1 MYNASG
7 AEGLLKLKRG
17 REKSLNKQKDS
28 QESQEV
34 TDRSLEE
41 LTQEELRK
49 ELRYLRAEN
58 AYLKKLKA
66 LVQSKKQG
74 KITKVR
80 SPQGLT
86 PDSFCP

>member
-41 LTQEELRK
+41 LTPEELRK

-58 AYLKKLKA
+58 AYLK
-66 LVQSKKQG
+66 S
-74 KITKVR
+74 
-80 SPQGLT
+80 
-86 PDSFCP
+86 